1 MTMMMDGLDDSN
13 DFAPF
18 FYTFFPLLERRFG
31 IGIWHGMDGFG
42 SGFVLNGETRAYFVF
57 PSFPSRDVELRQL
70 YSLSNFLVKTSM
82 IFKSLKFQKV
92 CMF

>member
-13 DFAPF
+13 DFVPF
-18 FYTFFPLLERRFG
+18 FTLFFLPERRSG
-31 IGIWHGMDGFG
+31 IGIRHGMDSRFG
-42 SGFVLNGETRAYFVF
+42 SGLVLHGWTRGLFVF

-82 IFKSLKFQKV
+82 IFKSL
-92 CMF
+92 